1 MEMVQKDEYLYHML
15 LESLIRE
22 MIEEQKLKMQ
32 IDDKKGIE
40 SEILSF
46 MDFCADRLGLQ
57 DMPVISIVNQIPKG
71 THGAYWPDA
80 KRIKVVGRGR
90 CLSDILRSLAHEL
103 VHHLQNEE
111 ERIEVVNEDGV
122 GGHIEDE
129 ANSVAGQIVK
139 AYGIN
144 NPQIYKTFG

>member
-1 MEMVQKDEYLYHML
+1 MEMPHKDEYLYHML
-15 LESLIRE
+15 LESLIKE
-22 MIEEQKLKMQ
+22 IIEERKLEMQ
-32 IDDKKGIE
+32 IDDQKGIE
-40 SEILSF
+40 VEVLNF
-46 MDFCADRLGLQ
+46 MEFCEKKLGLEEI
-57 DMPVISIVNQIPKG
+57 PVISVVDSIPKG

-80 KRIKVVGRGR
+80 RRIKVVGRGR

-111 ERIEVVNEDGV
+111 DRIEVINDDGV

-139 AYGIN
+139 SYGIN
-144 NPQIYKTFG
+144 NPQIYQTFG